1 LLGIHYLV
9 IFRLVVES
17 IVPILDEIV
26 SDYAGK
32 RQAYALSIRFS
43 FGQFGMVVTVLL
55 VPALYNIRGSMIP
68 PCWFM
73 LGLVLFGLVMAIIL
87 VAIDSRGKVCAKII
101 FV

>member
-1 LLGIHYLV
+1 MLGIYYLI

-43 FGQFGMVVTVLL
+43 FGQFGMVITVLL
-55 VPALYNIRGSMIP
+55 VPALYNIRGSMIAP
-68 PCWFM
+68 FWFM
-73 LGLVLFGLVMAIIL
+73 LGLVLFGFLMAVFLI
-87 VAIDSRGKVCAKII
+87 VVDDRGKVKI
-101 FV
+101 